1 MRKVIARCLAAAAL
15 AVVVTIATPAS
26 ATTGTISGKVIRI
39 LVPSTGNG
47 SSFFMLSGT
56 NIVGNCTNDGSHTLA
71 LFPDDD
77 RGKQML
83 SLVQAAWLSGKS
95 LTVTLD
101 DNVATTNYCF
111 ARSLNFP

>member
-1 MRKVIARCLAAAAL
+1 MRKVIARSLAAAAL

-26 ATTGTISGKVIRI
+26 ATTGAISGKVLRI
-39 LVPSTGNG
+39 MLQNTAGS
-47 SSFFMLSGT
+47 SSFFVLSGT
-56 NIVGNCTNDGSHTLA
+56 NTVGNCISDNSHTLA
-71 LFPDDD
+71 LFPDND

-101 DNVATTNYCF
+101 DTVATSNYCF
-111 ARSLNFP
+111 AMSLDFP